1 MENDVLNFLRD
12 SVGLFKGVAE
22 EKIAALLTRS
32 RVSSFEANEAIV
44 EFGEEGNFLG
54 VILDGE
60 AEVSWGDDAGVR
72 HRVAV
77 LKAGDVFGEMSL
89 MTGDRTTADVIG
101 LTRCRA
107 LIVPSD
113 VFSAFVVG
121 APSAM
126 RAVSKLIADRAKGAA
141 DPQDRTLARA
151 ALSRSEDPYGLTL
164 HTEVPMTLLVINCGS
179 SSLKYNLFHTG
190 DEALNAR
197 GLVERIGSDRTR
209 HTCRCRD
216 VEVVEDLPAGRH
228 EDAFRA
234 VLATLASPQ
243 VAALRDLKDIAA
255 VGHRVVHGGERFN
268 APTLIDD
275 EVLAEIERLGQL
287 APLHN
292 PINVAGIRAA
302 RALLPAVPQVA
313 VFDTAFHHTLPP
325 YAYLYGLP
333 MEYYEKKGVRRYGF
347 HGMSHFYVGLRA
359 AQFLKRPFSELEL
372 VSCHLG
378 NGASLC
384 AIDHGRSVDT
394 SMGMTPTEGLIMG
407 TRVGDLDA
415 GALTYLARTEPLSV
429 EGMERLINKE
439 SGLLGMSGVSNDMRE
454 VEAAA
459 EAGNAHALLA
469 LKTFSYRIKKYIGAY
484 CAAMH
489 GVDAV
494 IFTGGI
500 GQGSAGV
507 RSLACQGLSFMGI
520 AIDEEKNRGAD
531 GFRQVCDISAEG
543 SAVRVLVVPTDE
555 ERMIAR
561 ETLRVL
567 DLRYV
572 TELIAA
578 QKRQPVP
585 IEISAHHVHLS
596 REHVEALFGPGHQL
610 THHSDLSQPGQFACK
625 EMVNLVGPKGRVDR
639 VRVLGPERRATQVE
653 IAMTEQFKLG
663 VSPPVR
669 ESGDLEGS
677 PGLTLEGPAGA
688 VALDK
693 GVICA
698 HRHIHMAPEDALRF
712 GLKDRNRVRVRVE
725 TGRDLIFG
733 DVVVRVSPSFKL
745 AMHLDTDEGNAASIT
760 TGMTGYIDGVQA
772 D

>member
-1 MENDVLNFLRD
+1 MDLDVLHFLRD
-12 SVGLFKGVAE
+12 SVGLFKDVPE
-22 EKIAALLTRS
+22 EKIAALLERS
-32 RVSSFEANEAIV
+32 RVLSFEANEAIV

-54 VILDGE
+54 VLMDGE
-60 AEVSWGDDAGVR
+60 AEVSWGDDAGER

-77 LKAGDVFGEMSL
+77 LKSGDVFGEMSL

-101 LTRCRA
+101 ITRCRA
-107 LIVPSD
+107 LIIPSD
-113 VFSAFVVG
+113 VFSSFVVG

-126 RAVSKLIADRAKGAA
+126 RHVSRLIADRARGTAGL
-141 DPQDRTLARA
+141 QDRKLAQV
-151 ALSRSEDPYGLTL
+151 ALSRSEDPYGLLL
-164 HTEVPMTLLVINCGS
+164 HTEVPMTLLVIHCGL

-190 DEALNAR
+190 DETKNAR
-197 GLVERIGSDRTR
+197 GIVEHIGSDRTL
-209 HTCRCRD
+209 HTCCFGD
-216 VEVVEDLPAGRH
+216 MEVLENLTAGTH
-228 EDAFRA
+228 GDALSA
-234 VLATLASPQ
+234 VLDTLASPKIPS
-243 VAALRDLKDIAA
+243 LRDLKEITA
-255 VGHRVVHGGERFN
+255 VSHRVVHGGDRFC

-275 EVLAEIERLGQL
+275 DVLAGIERLGSMV
-287 APLHN
+287 PLHN
-292 PINVAGIRAA
+292 PFNAAGIRAA
-302 RALLPAVPQVA
+302 RALLPAVPHVA

-325 YAYLYGLP
+325 YAFLYGLP
-333 MEYYEKKGVRRYGF
+333 MDYYEKKGIRRFGF
-347 HGMSHFYVGLRA
+347 HGLSHFYAGLKA

-407 TRVGDLDA
+407 TRAGDLDA
-415 GALTYLARTEPLSV
+415 GVLTYLARTEHMDI
-429 EGMERLINKE
+429 EDMHRLINQE
-439 SGLLGMSGVSNDMRE
+439 SGLLGMSGVSSDMRE
-454 VEAAA
+454 VESAA

-469 LKTFSYRIKKYIGAY
+469 LKTFAYRIKKYIGAY

-494 IFTGGI
+494 IFTGSI
-500 GQGSAGV
+500 GQGSAGA
-507 RSLACQGLSFMGI
+507 RSLACQGLQFMGI
-520 AIDEEKNRGAD
+520 VVDEEKNRAAD
-531 GFRQVCDISAEG
+531 GFGQVCDISTTD
-543 SAVRVLVVPTDE
+543 STVRVLVVPADE

-572 TELIAA
+572 TEIIAA

-585 IEISAHHVHLS
+585 IEISAHHVHLC

-610 THHSDLSQPGQFACK
+610 THHADLSQPGQFACK
-625 EMVNLVGPKGRVDR
+625 EMVHLVGPKGRVER
-639 VRVLGPERRATQVE
+639 VRVLGPERKATQVE
-653 IAMTEQFKLG
+653 IAMTEQFRLG

-669 ESGDLEGS
+669 ESGDIEDS
-677 PGLTLEGPAGA
+677 PGLTLEGTAGS
-688 VALDK
+688 VVLDK

-698 HRHIHMAPEDALRF
+698 HRHIHMSPEDAMRF
-712 GLKDRNRVRVRVE
+712 GLKDRNRVRIRVE

-760 TGMTGYIDGVQA
+760 TGMNGYIDGIQT

>member
-1 MENDVLNFLRD
+1 MELDVLHFLRD
-12 SVGLFKGVAE
+12 SVGLFKGVQE
-22 EKIAALLTRS
+22 DRIADLLTRS
-32 RVSSFEANEAIV
+32 RLVSFEANEAIV

-54 VILDGE
+54 VMIEGE
-60 AEVSWGDDAGVR
+60 AEVSYGDDSGQR
-72 HRVAV
+72 HRIAV
-77 LKAGDVFGEMSL
+77 LKPGDVFGEMSM

-101 LTRCRA
+101 LMHCRA
-107 LIVPSD
+107 VIVPQE
-113 VFSAFVVG
+113 VFSSFVVL
-121 APSAM
+121 APPAI
-126 RAVSKLIADRAKGAA
+126 RYISKLIADRAKGSA
-141 DPQDRTLARA
+141 DPQDRTLAKA
-151 ALSRSEDPYGLTL
+151 ALSRSDDPYGLSL
-164 HTEVPMTLLVINCGS
+164 RTEVPMTLLVINCGS
-179 SSLKYNLFHTG
+179 SSLKYNLYNTG
-190 DEALNAR
+190 DEAFSAR
-197 GLVERIGSDRTR
+197 GLVERIGSEQTL
-209 HTCRCRD
+209 HTCTFKGSETRLN
-216 VEVVEDLPAGRH
+216 LPRGTH

-234 VLATLASPQ
+234 VLETLTSPA
-243 VAALRDLKDIAA
+243 VGALRDLKEITA
-255 VGHRVVHGGERFN
+255 VGHRVVHGGEKFS
-268 APTLIDD
+268 APTLIDAD
-275 EVLAEIERLGQL
+275 VIAEIERLGVL

-292 PINVAGIRAA
+292 PINLAGIRAA
-302 RALLPAVPQVA
+302 MQLLPQVPQVA

-333 MEYYEKKGVRRYGF
+333 MDFYENKGVRRYGF
-347 HGMSHFYVGLRA
+347 HGMSHFYVSLKA
-359 AQFLKRPFSELEL
+359 AQFLKRPFNELEI

-407 TRVGDLDA
+407 TRCGDLDP
-415 GALTYLARTEPLSV
+415 GVLTYLARSEDLSV

-459 EAGNAHALLA
+459 DAGNAHALLA

-507 RSLACQGLSFMGI
+507 RSLACQGLAFMGI
-520 AIDEEKNRGAD
+520 QIDETKNREAQ
-531 GFRQVCDISAEG
+531 GFKQVCDISTDG
-543 SAVRVLVVPTDE
+543 SPVRVLVVPTDE

-572 TELIAA
+572 TELIAQ
-578 QKRQPVP
+578 QKKQPVP
-585 IEISAHHVHLS
+585 IEISAHHLHLS
-596 REHVEALFGPGHQL
+596 REHVEALYGPGHQL

-639 VRVLGPERRATQVE
+639 VRVLGPERKATQVE

-669 ESGDLEGS
+669 ESADIANT
-677 PGLTLEGPAGA
+677 PGLTLEGPAGS
-688 VALDK
+688 VVLEK

-698 HRHIHMAPEDALRF
+698 HRHIHMSPEDAMRF
-712 GLKDRNRVRVRVE
+712 GLKDRNRVLVRVE

-733 DVVVRVSPSFKL
+733 DVVVRVSPAFKL

-760 TGMTGYIDGVQA
+760 TGMTGYIEGIQPD
-772 D
+772 